1 MNCTSNNPAK
11 IERNLNIAQDR
22 LSGLNY
28 HQIAANNKCSI
39 ATVSYVLNDKEI
51 KEIVETGI
59 RKQVSL
65 IPLADSVLYDCLT
78 DKDDKQYRFKAA
90 ETIYKNT
97 GIAPS
102 HAQSQT
108 IINIFNQN
116 NTIIQ
121 DPKLLSMMEKYSQ
134 ESVTDV
140 DLGLDED
147 IIDID

>member
-22 LSGLNY
+22 LAGLNY
-28 HQIAANNKCSI
+28 HQIAANNGCSI

-65 IPLADSVLYDCLT
+65 IPLADQVLYDCLT

-102 HAQSQT
+102 HASNTTIMNVLYQDNRTQISADIADLIRYQT
-108 IINIFNQN
+108 DQ
-116 NTIIQ
+116 Q
-121 DPKLLSMMEKYSQ
+121 DAE
-134 ESVTDV
+134 EAEFEV
-140 DLGLDED
+140 
-147 IIDID
+147 ID